1 MKKLLGQKIQAAS
14 CNHPP
19 RHLVSGNVSSSKRQA
34 GFTLIEI
41 AIVLVIIGLLLGG
54 VLKGQELINTARVRA
69 LNNTVDGI
77 TAAWFSFQD
86 RYRAFPGDYATAQS
100 QINLQGAPAGGNGDG
115 QVLTPAEAGRV
126 WVHLEAA
133 GYITGG
139 YSDDAITIALDEYGS
154 SVADSPDNG
163 FGSGVVIS
171 YGSEIY
177 NGDGTTV
184 ASPAH
189 ELISGRAIPVE
200 VLAELDRKVDDGA
213 ANSGSMQLG
222 NGGANWASTAADACL
237 NANNIDYEL
246 QAPSS
251 NCAAVFRNF

>member
-1 MKKLLGQKIQAAS
+1 MKKVPNQTVSAIPNSRSPCKKFSSTGQ
-14 CNHPP
+14 
-19 RHLVSGNVSSSKRQA
+19 G

-100 QINLQGAPAGGNGDG
+100 QINLPGLPGAAIGPDGGDSNG
-115 QVLTPAEAGRV
+115 QVDTIAEAGRI

-139 YSDDAITIALDEYGS
+139 YTDDTVTIALDEYAS

-163 FGSGVVIS
+163 FGIGMVLSL
-171 YGSEIY
+171 GSEIN
-177 NGDGTTV
+177 NGGAAAV
-184 ASPAH
+184 AAH
-189 ELISGRAIPVE
+189 ELITGRGIPVE
-200 VLAELDRKVDDGA
+200 VLAELDRKVDDGSA
-213 ANSGSMQLG
+213 VSGAMQLG
-222 NGGANWASTAADACL
+222 NGSANWDAAAAALCQNV
-237 NANNIDYEL
+237 NAYQL
-246 QAPSS
+246 QTPSA

>member
-1 MKKLLGQKIQAAS
+1 MKK
-14 CNHPP
+14 
-19 RHLVSGNVSSSKRQA
+19 VSRQA
-34 GFTLIEI
+34 VLKASGDRFPQERSSCVRQGGFTLIEI

-69 LNNTVDGI
+69 LNNTVDGV

-100 QINLQGAPAGGNGDG
+100 NINLPGAPDGGDANG
-115 QVLTPAEAGRV
+115 QVDSVAEAGRI

-139 YSDDAITIALDEYGS
+139 YSDDSITIALDEYAS
-154 SVADSPDNG
+154 SVANSPDNG
-163 FGSGVVIS
+163 FGSGMVLS

-177 NGDGTTV
+177 NGDGSTV
-184 ASPAH
+184 ATPAH
-189 ELISGRAIPVE
+189 ELISGRGVPVE

-213 ANSGSMQLG
+213 ADSGAMQLG
-222 NGGANWASTAADACL
+222 NGSTNWSSTQADACI
-237 NANNIDYEL
+237 NANDIDYEL
-246 QAPSS
+246 QAPVS